1 MTHSQAVAI
10 RTYPGTRRR
19 KRKPTLRRT
28 LHFMAFLLFWAVV
41 LSVFYLVTLAVLIV
55 CILLA

>member
-1 MTHSQAVAI
+1 MTHGQAIAI
-10 RTYPGTRRR
+10 HTYPTRRR

-41 LSVFYLVTLAVLIV
+41 FSVFYLVTLAALIV

>member
-1 MTHSQAVAI
+1 MAHGQALAI
-10 RTYPGTRRR
+10 HTYRTRRR
-19 KRKPTLRRT
+19 KRTLRRA

-41 LSVFYLVTLAVLIV
+41 WSIFYLTTLAVLIV

>member
-1 MTHSQAVAI
+1 MTYSQTITAH
-10 RTYPGTRRR
+10 TYPTRRR
-19 KRKPTLRRT
+19 KRKRTLRRT

-41 LSVFYLVTLAVLIV
+41 LSVTYLVMLAVLIV

>member
-1 MTHSQAVAI
+1 MTHSHAI
-10 RTYPGTRRR
+10 AIHTYPRRR

-41 LSVFYLVTLAVLIV
+41 LSIYYLVTLAVLIV

>member
-1 MTHSQAVAI
+1 MTHSQAIAI
-10 RTYPGTRRR
+10 HTYPRRR

>member
-1 MTHSQAVAI
+1 MTHSQAIAI
-10 RTYPGTRRR
+10 HTYPTRRR

>member
-1 MTHSQAVAI
+1 MTHSQAIAI
-10 RTYPGTRRR
+10 HTYPGTRRR

-28 LHFMAFLLFWAVV
+28 LHNIAFLLFWAVV

-55 CILLA
+55 FVLLA